1 VPGRPR
7 KIGGDHRFP
16 RGRRLVALGAALLL
30 VAACGSRANPG
41 QVAEAL
47 GNGAGTGVGRAT
59 GATGVGTAGGA
70 GTGPGGA
77 AVAASSDAGAGPGD
91 AGTAGGGPDAA
102 NAAPDGG
109 NGGATDIGVTAD
121 SITVANISIL
131 TGPVPGLFAGAPKG
145 VQAYFAYINSQ
156 GGIYG
161 RQLKVESQDDQ
172 FDCGINKA
180 TTEEDLTKYF
190 TFVGSFS
197 LFDDCG
203 GEVLQAH
210 PDVPDIQV
218 PLGPTLQTLP
228 NNFAPQPVRAGASTG
243 PFQYI
248 KDHHPNAITKVG
260 SLIGNVDAAKSGWL
274 NAKAT
279 MESLGYQVVYE
290 RIFQPTETDFTA
302 DIVQMKAKGVQLLTL
317 SSADVKTMGR
327 VEAKAQQQGWKPEVT
342 LLGAAG
348 YDNTL
353 FTLAGSNDALEGDY
367 LYLPTAMYLGEDR
380 QDVPEVDTFLTW
392 LNNVAP
398 GANVDLFTVYG
409 WASAELFVQAL
420 KDAGPQ
426 ATRASL
432 MASLQKIDQ
441 FDGNGMLAPGGPAS
455 KTPATCYI
463 MAQVHDGKF
472 QRVDSPPGQFRCDGT
487 YFFRQGG

>member
-1 VPGRPR
+1 M
-7 KIGGDHRFP
+7 
-16 RGRRLVALGAALLL
+16 
-30 VAACGSRANPG
+30 AACGSRANQA
-41 QVAEAL
+41 QVLEAL
-47 GNGAGTGVGRAT
+47 GNGGGTGTGRAA
-59 GATGVGTAGGA
+59 GATGTAAGTAGGA
-70 GTGPGGA
+70 TGAGAVSGGATAGDTSGGGTGTGT
-77 AVAASSDAGAGPGD
+77 GD
-91 AGTAGGGPDAA
+91 TGA
-102 NAAPDGG
+102 NAAPAGG
-109 NGGATDIGVTAD
+109 NGGSTDIGVTAD

-145 VQAYFAYINSQ
+145 VQAYFAYQNSQ
-156 GGIYG
+156 GGVYG
-161 RQLKVESQDDQ
+161 RQLKVEAQDDQ

-180 TTEEDLTKYF
+180 TTEDDIGKYF

-210 PDVPDIQV
+210 PEVPDIHV
-218 PLGPTLQTLP
+218 PLGGLAQSLP

-248 KDHHPNAITKVG
+248 KDRHPNAITKVG
-260 SLIGNVDAAKSGWL
+260 SLIGNVDSAKTAWQ
-274 NAKAT
+274 NAKYV

-327 VEAKAQQQGWKPEVT
+327 VEAKAKQQNWKPEVT

-353 FTLAGSNDALEGDY
+353 FTLAGSNDALEDAY

-380 QDVPEVDTFLTW
+380 ADVPEVDTFLTW
-392 LNNVAP
+392 LDKVSP

-409 WASAELFVQAL
+409 WTSAELFVQAL

-432 MASLQKIDQ
+432 TASLQKIDS
-441 FDGNGMLAPGGPAS
+441 FNANGLLATSGPAS

-463 MAQVHDGKF
+463 MVQIHDGKF
-472 QRVDSPPGQFRCDGT
+472 ERVDSPQGAFRCDGT
-487 YFFRQGG
+487 YVFRPGG

>member
-1 VPGRPR
+1 M
-7 KIGGDHRFP
+7 
-16 RGRRLVALGAALLL
+16 VALGAALLL
-30 VAACGSRANPG
+30 VAACGSRAN
-41 QVAEAL
+41 QAQINEAL
-47 GNGAGTGVGRAT
+47 GAGGGGTGTGRTANAT
-59 GATGVGTAGGA
+59 GTGTAGGPTGGSAA
-70 GTGPGGA
+70 GSTGGA
-77 AVAASSDAGAGPGD
+77 ASGGPSDAAGANP
-91 AGTAGGGPDAA
+91 AAGGGTDAA
-102 NAAPDGG
+102 AAAPDGG
-109 NGGATDIGVTAD
+109 NGGATDVGVTAD

-180 TTEEDLTKYF
+180 TTDEDIGKYF

-203 GEVLQAH
+203 AEVLQAH
-210 PDVPDIQV
+210 PEMPDVQV

-228 NNFAPQPVRAGASTG
+228 NNFSPQPVRAGASTG
-243 PFQYI
+243 PFQYV

-260 SLIGNVDAAKSGWL
+260 ALVGNVDSAKAAWE
-274 NAKAT
+274 NAKFV
-279 MESLGYQVVYE
+279 MQSLGYQIVYE
-290 RIFQPTETDFTA
+290 RLYQPTETDFTA

-348 YDNTL
+348 YDKTL
-353 FTLAGSNDALEGDY
+353 FTLAGSDDALEGAI
-367 LYLPTAMYLGEDR
+367 LYLPTALYLGEDR
-380 QDVPEVDTFLTW
+380 QDVPEVDNFLTW
-392 LNNVAP
+392 LDKVAP
-398 GANVDLFTVYG
+398 GANVDLFTAYG
-409 WASAELFVQAL
+409 WTSAELFVQAL

-426 ATRASL
+426 ATRAGL
-432 MASLQKIDQ
+432 TAALQKIDQ
-441 FDGNGMLAPGGPAS
+441 FDANGMLAPAGPAS
-455 KTPATCYI
+455 KTPPTCYV
-463 MAQVHDGKF
+463 MAQIHGGKIE
-472 QRVDSPPGQFRCDGT
+472 RLDTPAGQYRCDGT
-487 YFFRQGG
+487 YVYRQGG

>member
-1 VPGRPR
+1 MLEA
-7 KIGGDHRFP
+7 IGNG
-16 RGRRLVALGAALLL
+16 G
-30 VAACGSRANPG
+30 
-41 QVAEAL
+41 
-47 GNGAGTGVGRAT
+47 GAGTGRAA
-59 GATGVGTAGGA
+59 GATGTAAGTAGGA
-70 GTGPGGA
+70 TSAGAVSGGA
-77 AVAASSDAGAGPGD
+77 TAGDTSGG
-91 AGTAGGGPDAA
+91 GTAQGGDTGA
-102 NAAPDGG
+102 NAAPEGG
-109 NGGATDIGVTAD
+109 TGGSTDIGVTAD
-121 SITVANISIL
+121 AITVANISIL

-145 VQAYFAYINSQ
+145 VQAYFAYQNSQ
-156 GGIYG
+156 GGVYG
-161 RQLKVESQDDQ
+161 RQLKVEAQDDQ

-180 TTEEDLTKYF
+180 TTEDDIGKYF

-210 PDVPDIQV
+210 PEVPDIHV
-218 PLGPTLQTLP
+218 PLGTLAQSLP

-248 KDHHPNAITKVG
+248 KDRHPNAITKVG
-260 SLIGNVDAAKSGWL
+260 SLIGNVDAAKTAWQ
-274 NAKAT
+274 NAKYV

-302 DIVQMKAKGVQLLTL
+302 DIVQMKAKGVQVLTL

-327 VEAKAQQQGWKPEVT
+327 VEAKAQQQNWKPEVT

-353 FTLAGSNDALEGDY
+353 FTLAGSNDALEGAY

-380 QDVPEVDTFLTW
+380 ADVPEVDTFLTW
-392 LNNVAP
+392 LDKVSP

-409 WASAELFVQAL
+409 WTAAELFVQAL

-432 MASLQKIDQ
+432 TASLQKIDS
-441 FDGNGMLAPGGPAS
+441 FNANGLLADAGPAS

-463 MAQVHDGKF
+463 MVQIHDGKF
-472 QRVDSPPGQFRCDGT
+472 ERVDSPQGSFRCDGT
-487 YFFRQGG
+487 YVFRPGG

>member
-1 VPGRPR
+1 VR
-7 KIGGDHRFP
+7 
-16 RGRRLVALGAALLL
+16 
-30 VAACGSRANPG
+30 
-41 QVAEAL
+41 EAL
-47 GNGAGTGVGRAT
+47 GTG
-59 GATGVGTAGGA
+59 GGA
-70 GTGPGGA
+70 GTGRAAGATAGGSAGGATSGGGASGGA
-77 AVAASSDAGAGPGD
+77 ATAAGPAGDTAGAD
-91 AGTAGGGPDAA
+91 AAGGAGGAA
-102 NAAPDGG
+102 AAAPDGG
-109 NGGATDIGVTAD
+109 NGGATDVGVTAD

-180 TTEEDLTKYF
+180 TTEEDIGKYF

-197 LFDDCG
+197 LFDGCG

-210 PDVPDIQV
+210 PEVPDIHV
-218 PLGPTLQTLP
+218 PLAAALQTMP
-228 NNFAPQPVRAGASTG
+228 NNFSPQPVRAGASTG

-248 KDHHPNAITKVG
+248 KDKHPNAITKVG
-260 SLIGNVDAAKSGWL
+260 SLVGNVDTAKAGWE

-302 DIVQMKAKGVQLLTL
+302 DIVQMKAKGVQLLTM

-353 FTLAGSNDALEGDY
+353 FTLAGSDDALEGDY

-380 QDVPEVDTFLTW
+380 QDIPEVDTFLTW
-392 LNNVAP
+392 MNNVAP

-426 ATRASL
+426 ATRAGL

-441 FDGNGMLAPGGPAS
+441 FDGNGMLAPAGPAS

-463 MAQVHDGKF
+463 MAQVHSGKF
-472 QRVDSPPGQFRCDGT
+472 ERVDSPPGQFRCDGT
-487 YFFRQGG
+487 FFFRQGG